1 MDLHYF
7 KEVRMH
13 KSLRTIVQITGIL
26 ALIWAPS
33 FSQAPD
39 YYGDEPAGSLYEFA
53 PRDLIDAPTAGTLQR
68 GSFDIVMRVY
78 NNGGILA
85 SAAIGLSNS
94 LMIGMSYGAE
104 GIISDRTTTRNP
116 QIEFQ
121 VKLKLISE
129 EYLLPAFAIGFIS
142 QGYGSYL
149 YNLERYTFKSKGF
162 FGVVSRSFYLGN
174 IGVGGHVGINYSL
187 ENDVDKDE
195 EPSIYFGLDARFAYD
210 IGFIAE
216 YDMALNDDRGTA
228 NYAKGRGYLSLGL
241 KWLYKE
247 NLELELILRDLLIN
261 RRGGVTTFGR
271 ELRFTY
277 IEFF

>member
-1 MDLHYF
+1 
-7 KEVRMH
+7 MH
-13 KSLRTIVQITGIL
+13 KSLRMIIQITGIL
-26 ALIWAPS
+26 ALIWVPS

-39 YYGDEPAGSLYEFA
+39 YYGDQPAGSLYEFA
-53 PRDLIDAPTAGTLQR
+53 PRDLIDAPTAGTLRR
-68 GSFDIVMRVY
+68 GCFDIVMRVY
-78 NNGGILA
+78 SSGGILA
-85 SAAIGLSNS
+85 GAAIGLSNS

-104 GIISDRTTTRNP
+104 GIISDRSTTRNP

-129 EYLLPAFAIGFIS
+129 EYMLPAFAIGFNS

-149 YNLERYTFKSKGF
+149 YDQQRYTFKSKGF
-162 FGVVSRSFYLGN
+162 FGVISRSFYVGN
-174 IGVGGHVGINYSL
+174 IGVGGHVGVNYSL
-187 ENDVDKDE
+187 ENDVDNDE
-195 EPSIYFGLDARFAYD
+195 EPSVYFGLDAGFAHD
-210 IGFIAE
+210 IGFVAE

-228 NYAKGRGYLSLGL
+228 KYAKGRGYLSLGL

-247 NLELELILRDLLIN
+247 NLELELILHDLLVN
-261 RRGGVTTFGR
+261 RREEVTTFGR